1 MTDYGRPIEFGIFLD
16 PAAAQSATVLD
27 TIELIDQLRF
37 DWIGIQ
43 DHPYNRNQLDALT
56 LIGMGLARTERVRF
70 FPDVATLS
78 LRPPTMLANQA
89 VTLDLLGNGRFELGL
104 GSGAF
109 WDAIEA
115 MGGSRRTPGEAYA
128 SMDEAIDIL
137 RAAFDGARSFDHAG
151 EIYQIHGWRPGPAPA
166 HRIGIWLGVY
176 GPRALGLTG
185 RKADGWVPSFSYVP
199 PAAAREAMQKIDAA
213 ATSAGR
219 NPADIRR
226 VYNIWSGFTDTPPA
240 PIDETSGE
248 FSGSPDAWVALLT
261 HLATSVGFDT
271 FLFGAPSD
279 PDLLR
284 MIATEIVP
292 AVRDRVHESRSREL
306 R

>member
-1 MTDYGRPIEFGIFLD
+1 MVDYGRTIEFGIFLD
-16 PAAAQSATVLD
+16 PAAAQANTVLD
-27 TIELIDQLRF
+27 TIARIDELGY

-43 DHPYNRNQLDALT
+43 DHPYNRTQLDSLT

-89 VTLDLLGNGRFELGL
+89 VTLDLLGNGRFELGI

-115 MGGSRRTPGEAYA
+115 MGGPRRTPSEAYA

-137 RAAFDGARSFDHAG
+137 RAAFDGARSVDHAG
-151 EIYQIHGWRPGPAPA
+151 EIYRIHGWRPGPAPA

-226 VYNIWSGFTDTPPA
+226 VYNIWGGYTDTPPA

-248 FSGSPDAWVALLT
+248 FSGSPDAWIALLT
-261 HLATSVGFDT
+261 HLASSVGFDT
-271 FLFGAPSD
+271 FLFGVPAD

-284 MIATEIVP
+284 MIATQIISATRE
-292 AVRDRVHESRSREL
+292 RVAQHRS
-306 R
+306 

>member
-1 MTDYGRPIEFGIFLD
+1 MGDCGRPIEFGIFLD
-16 PAAAQSATVLD
+16 PAAAQAATLLD
-27 TIELIDQLRF
+27 TIALIDQLGY

-43 DHPYNRNQLDALT
+43 DHPYNRQQLDAMT
-56 LIGMGLARTERVRF
+56 LIGMGLAVTERVRF

-78 LRPPTMLANQA
+78 LRPPAMLANQS

-109 WDAIEA
+109 WDAIVA
-115 MGGSRRTPGEAYA
+115 MGGTRRTPGEAYA

-137 RAAFDGARSFDHAG
+137 RAAFDGARSVDHQG
-151 EIYQIHGWRPGPAPA
+151 EIYQLHGWRPGPAPA
-166 HRIGIWLGVY
+166 HRISIWLGVT

-185 RKADGWVPSFSYVP
+185 RKADGWVPSMAYVP
-199 PAAAREAMQKIDAA
+199 PAVARDAMAKIDAA
-213 ATSAGR
+213 AVSVGR

-226 VYNIWSGFTDTPPA
+226 VYNIWGGFTDAPPA
-240 PIDETSGE
+240 PIDESSGE
-248 FSGSPDAWVALLT
+248 FSGSPAAWAAFLT

-271 FLFGAPSD
+271 FLFGVPSD

-284 MIATEIVP
+284 MIAAEIVP
-292 AVRDRVHESRSREL
+292 AVREAVESART
-306 R
+306 

>member
-1 MTDYGRPIEFGIFLD
+1 MVDYGRTIEFGIFLD
-16 PAAAQSATVLD
+16 PAAAQANTVLD
-27 TIELIDQLRF
+27 TIARIDELGY

-89 VTLDLLGNGRFELGL
+89 VTLDLLGNGRFELGI

-115 MGGSRRTPGEAYA
+115 MGGPRRTPSEAYA

-137 RAAFDGARSFDHAG
+137 RAAFDGARSVDHAG
-151 EIYQIHGWRPGPAPA
+151 EIYRIHGWRPGPAPA

-226 VYNIWSGFTDTPPA
+226 VYNIWGGYTDTPPA

-248 FSGSPDAWVALLT
+248 FSGSPDAWIALLT
-261 HLATSVGFDT
+261 HLASSVGFDT
-271 FLFGAPSD
+271 FLFGVPAD

-284 MIATEIVP
+284 MIATEVIP
-292 AVRDRVHESRSREL
+292 ATRDRVEL
-306 R
+306 FRL

>member
-1 MTDYGRPIEFGIFLD
+1 MSDYGRPIEFGIFLD
-16 PAAAQSATVLD
+16 PAAAQSATLID
-27 TIELIDQLRF
+27 TIELIDELGY

-43 DHPYNRNQLDALT
+43 DHPYNRQQLDAMT

-78 LRPPTMLANQA
+78 LRPPAMLAKQA
-89 VTLDLLGNGRFELGL
+89 VTLDLLGHGRFELGL

-109 WDAIEA
+109 WDAIVA
-115 MGGSRRTPGEAYA
+115 MGGTRRRPGEAYA

-137 RAAFDGARSFDHAG
+137 RAAFDGARSVDHDG
-151 EIYQIHGWRPGPAPA
+151 EIYQIQGWRPGPAPS
-166 HRIGIWLGVY
+166 HRIGIWLGVL

-185 RKADGWVPSFSYVP
+185 RKAGGWVPSLAYCP
-199 PAAAREAMQKIDAA
+199 PVAAREAMVKIDAA
-213 ATSAGR
+213 AVSVGR

-226 VYNIWSGFTDTPPA
+226 VYNIWGGFTDAPPA
-240 PIDETSGE
+240 PIDESSGQ
-248 FSGSPDAWVALLT
+248 FSGSPDAWVAFLT

-271 FLFGAPSD
+271 FLFGVPSD

-284 MIATEIVP
+284 MIAADVIP
-292 AVRDRVHESRSREL
+292 AASEQIRRSRN
-306 R
+306 

>member
-1 MTDYGRPIEFGIFLD
+1 MPDFGRPIEFGIFLD
-16 PAAAQSATVLD
+16 PAAAQAATMLE
-27 TIELIDQLRF
+27 TIELIDELGF

-43 DHPYNRNQLDALT
+43 DHPYNRTQLDAMT
-56 LIGMGLARTERVRF
+56 LISMGLARTERVRF

-78 LRPPTMLANQA
+78 LRHPTMLANQA
-89 VTLDLLGNGRFELGL
+89 VTLDLLGNGRFERGL

-115 MGGSRRTPGEAYA
+115 MGGPRRSPGEAYA

-137 RAAFDGARSFDHAG
+137 RAAFDGARSVDHQG
-151 EIYQIHGWRPGPAPA
+151 EIYHIHGWRPGPAPA
-166 HRIGIWLGVY
+166 HRIGIWLGVV

-185 RKADGWVPSFSYVP
+185 RKADGWVPSLAYVP
-199 PAAAREAMQKIDAA
+199 PAVARDSMQKIDAA
-213 ATSAGR
+213 ASAAGR

-226 VYNIWSGFTDTPPA
+226 VYNIWGGFTDAPPA

-248 FSGSPDAWVALLT
+248 FSGSPDAWIGFLT

-271 FLFGAPSD
+271 FLFGVPSD
-279 PDLLR
+279 PELLE
-284 MIATEIVP
+284 MIATEIIP
-292 AVRDRVHESRSREL
+292 AAREQISASRA
-306 R
+306 

>member
-27 TIELIDQLRF
+27 TIALIDELGF

-43 DHPYNRNQLDALT
+43 DHPYNRQQLDAMT
-56 LIGMGLARTERVRF
+56 LIGMGLARTQRVRF

-109 WDAIEA
+109 WDAIVA
-115 MGGSRRTPGEAYA
+115 MGGPRRSPGEAYA

-137 RAAFDGARSFDHAG
+137 RAAFDSARSVDHLG

-166 HRIGIWLGVY
+166 HRIGIWLGVL
-176 GPRALGLTG
+176 GPRALGLLG
-185 RKADGWVPSFSYVP
+185 RKADGWIPSLAYAP
-199 PAAAREAMQKIDAA
+199 PAVARESMAKIDAA
-213 ATSAGR
+213 ATGAGR

-226 VYNIWSGFTDTPPA
+226 GYNIWGGFTDAPPA
-240 PIDETSGE
+240 PIDESSGE
-248 FSGSPDAWVALLT
+248 FSGSPAAWITFLT

-271 FLFGAPSD
+271 FLFGVPSD
-279 PDLLR
+279 PALLR
-284 MIATEIVP
+284 MITSEIIQ
-292 AVRDRVHESRSREL
+292 AVREQTDALRRSAT
-306 R
+306 

>member
-1 MTDYGRPIEFGIFLD
+1 MPDYGRPIEFGIFLD

-27 TIELIDQLRF
+27 TIALIDELGF

-43 DHPYNRNQLDALT
+43 DHPYNRAQLDAMT
-56 LIGMGLARTERVRF
+56 LIGMGLARTQHVRF

-78 LRPPTMLANQA
+78 MRPPTMLANQA

-104 GSGAF
+104 GSGAY
-109 WDAIEA
+109 WDAIAA
-115 MGGSRRTPGEAYA
+115 MGFPRRSPGEAYA

-137 RAAFDGARSFDHAG
+137 RAAFDGARSVDHDGA
-151 EIYQIHGWRPGPAPA
+151 IYQVHGWRPGPAPA
-166 HRIGIWLGVY
+166 HRIGIWLGVL

-185 RKADGWVPSFSYVP
+185 RKADGWVPSLAYVP
-199 PAAAREAMQKIDAA
+199 PTAARLAMEKIDAA

-226 VYNIWSGFTDTPPA
+226 VYNIWGGFTDALPT

-248 FSGSPDAWVALLT
+248 FSGSPAAWTAFLT

-271 FLFGAPSD
+271 FLFGVPSD
-279 PDLLR
+279 PALIQL
-284 MIATEIVP
+284 IASEIVP
-292 AVRDRVHESRSREL
+292 AMREKVGNVRS
-306 R
+306 

>member
-27 TIELIDQLRF
+27 TIELIDQLGF

-43 DHPYNRNQLDALT
+43 DHPYNRAQLDAMT

-78 LRPPTMLANQA
+78 LRSPAMLANQA

-104 GSGAF
+104 GSGAY
-109 WDAIEA
+109 WDAIVA
-115 MGGSRRTPGEAYA
+115 MGGPRRSPGEAYA

-137 RAAFDGARSFDHAG
+137 RAAFDGARSVDHAG
-151 EIYQIHGWRPGPAPA
+151 EIYELHGWRPGPAPA
-166 HRIGIWLGVY
+166 HRIGIWLGVI
-176 GPRALGLTG
+176 GPRALALTG
-185 RKADGWVPSFSYVP
+185 RKADGWIPSMSYVP
-199 PAAAREAMQKIDAA
+199 PAAARLSMENIDTAA
-213 ATSAGR
+213 IAAGR

-226 VYNIWSGFTDTPPA
+226 VYNIWGGFTDTPPA
-240 PIDETSGE
+240 PVDEQSGE
-248 FSGSPDAWVALLT
+248 FSGSPAAWAALLT

-271 FLFGAPSD
+271 FCFGVPSD

-284 MIATEIVP
+284 MIASEVIP
-292 AVRDRVHESRSREL
+292 AVRKDVDAIRS
-306 R
+306 